1 MGVHADTINYF
12 VAELGKKFFKVK
24 MNENNLPLMKN
35 YEPTQADSIYRPDIV
50 VYDKDRN
57 ITHILEIESDGGKA
71 MVGAIFLAEACI
83 SKHIEEGIHNS
94 NIKPDL
100 IFVIL
105 GRKYNAMKRIDAVQ
119 HHLKTITNINYSICT
134 KDEANAILNKL

>member
-1 MGVHADTINYF
+1 MSVHNATIDNF
-12 VAELGKKFFKVK
+12 VTELEKKFYKVK
-24 MNENNLPLMKN
+24 TEQNLPLMKN
-35 YEPTQADSIYRPDIV
+35 YGPTQADSIYRPDIV

-83 SKHIEEGIHNS
+83 SKHIEEGIHDS
-94 NIKPDL
+94 KIKPDL

-105 GRKYNAMKRIDAVQ
+105 RRKYNAIKRIDAVQ